1 MYDFIF
7 LTETWSSEEVDM
19 SVDGFIHYS
28 LHRTDLAVNAKR
40 SSGGICCYIKNKYAD
55 KVKFIKSHSDDIL
68 WLKFEGIL
76 FDRTRDIY
84 VALSYLVPENSGRSE
99 LADVSLYNRL
109 LEDIILLTDETNS
122 RCDFLCLGDF
132 NSRVGSLADFVDHDE
147 LDSNVHILPDD
158 YSHDLHLPR
167 SSQDSV
173 VNRNGKLLIEFCK
186 ESGLR
191 IINGRVGDDAGVGK
205 YTFNGFQGKS
215 VVDYVITSQTLM
227 SSFQSFVVDE
237 PNIFSDHCLISFSF
251 KNGISSNPDGS
262 VRDENNNRDS
272 QGSKLSYMYKWDSAK
287 ANAYKCNLN
296 KEETVSS
303 LDCLIRSL
311 NNLNEAN
318 DIDKNLEE
326 FSDIINKVCDPI
338 FGKKVNSNEDTSNY
352 SCYKESNNAWFDQ
365 ECKEKRED
373 FYISLNRYRQCKNEE
388 NRVDMCTCRTAFKNI
403 IRNKKFLFRKQNTQ
417 KFENARYSN
426 ARLYWKLLKNSSST
440 KGSPKIKP
448 DAFANY
454 FNAINNPED
463 RFYQAD
469 DDIIDFN
476 ERYLDS
482 EIQIMFE
489 ELDAEIHESE
499 ILKAI
504 KELKTNSSGGPD
516 LLLNEFFIHGK
527 GTLLPYLKCL
537 FNTCLNNGY
546 FPSSWSDGYIVPIPK
561 PGDPNDPSNYRG
573 ITLLSALGKLFTRI
587 LNSRLDSWAENYSV
601 YIEAQAGFRRGMST
615 VDNVF
620 ILQSLVNHCFNENK
634 KLFCAFVDFKKAFD
648 FVVRDILWF
657 KLIKYGVR
665 GNILSVIKSMYNNI
679 SSKVKCQNTLSESFT
694 CNLGVRQGE
703 CLSPF
708 LFSLFLNDI
717 EETFLAKGV
726 EGIEIGDLKLLLL
739 LYADDIILFAKDAQ
753 ELQNSLDVLEDYCKR
768 WRLTVN
774 TTKTKIMIFQKGGRL
789 PSNLHFTY
797 DGNDLEIVKLFK
809 YLGVMFSSG
818 GSFKET
824 DLLLSG
830 QATKAIFKMNSYL
843 HKFTDLSPKHTLELF
858 DKLILPILN
867 YGSEV
872 WGFHNGI
879 HTERTQL
886 NFCKRLLGVK
896 TSTQNNFVF
905 GETGRCR
912 LQNIR
917 IFNIIKYWSKLC
929 MTRDSKY
936 IKIVYNS
943 LKQKSDEN
951 GRIINWVSKV
961 KGVLSKLGFYEV
973 WLQQGAGNTNV
984 FLSLVK
990 QRISD
995 IYIQEINDNL
1005 HTSSRA
1011 LLYRNLFD
1019 NNLAKYLDIITVRKY
1034 RIALSRL
1041 RVSSHRLAIESGR
1054 WRKPESV
1061 PFDQRVCSLC
1071 NVLEDEFHFVLKC
1084 EKYNELRSR
1093 YIKKY
1098 YWNHPS
1104 MEKFIQLLKDE
1115 NSKVIRNLA
1124 VFAYKA
1130 FIKRQESFANTR

>member
-1 MYDFIF
+1 
-7 LTETWSSEEVDM
+7 M
-19 SVDGFIHYS
+19 SVDGFTLYS
-28 LHRTDLAVNAKR
+28 LHRKDLAVNAKR
-40 SSGGICCYIKNKYAD
+40 SSGGICCYIRNKYAGE
-55 KVKFIKSHSDDIL
+55 VQFIKSDSDDIL
-68 WLKFEGIL
+68 WLKFDGKL
-76 FDRTRDIY
+76 FDRSFDIFT
-84 VALSYLVPENSGRSE
+84 ALCYLVPENSSRSE
-99 LADVSLYNRL
+99 LADVSLYTRL
-109 LEDIILLTDETNS
+109 SEDIIRLSDKANG

-132 NSRVGSLADFVDHDE
+132 NSRVGNLADFVEHD
-147 LDSNVHILPDD
+147 DPDPNVHVLPDD
-158 YSHDLHLPR
+158 YSNDIYLPR
-167 SSQDSV
+167 SSQDTV
-173 VNRNGKLLIEFCK
+173 VNRNGKLLIDFCK

-191 IINGRVGDDAGVGK
+191 IMNGRIGEDAGVGR
-205 YTFNGFQGKS
+205 YTFIGYQGKS
-215 VVDYVITSQTLM
+215 VIDYVITSPTLTNM
-227 SSFQSFVVDE
+227 FQSFVVGE
-237 PNIFSDHCLISFSF
+237 PNIFSDHCLIRFSF
-251 KNGISSNPDGS
+251 NQILNANEDNSFTTNS
-262 VRDENNNRDS
+262 DERNSHGN
-272 QGSKLSYMYKWDSAK
+272 KLSYMYKWDSSK
-287 ANAYKCNLN
+287 VDAYKNNLSEVN
-296 KEETVSS
+296 IVTS
-303 LDCLIRSL
+303 LDSL
-311 NNLNEAN
+311 SKLLNDVTSSN
-318 DIDKNLEE
+318 DIDENLEM
-326 FSDIINKVCDPI
+326 FSDVMNKVCDPI
-338 FGKKVNSNEDTSNY
+338 FGKNLKSNVNIDQG
-352 SCYKESNNAWFDQ
+352 SCYKESNSTWFDQ
-365 ECKEKRED
+365 ECKEKREE
-373 FYISLNRYRQCKNEE
+373 FYLSLNVYRECKNEE
-388 NRVDMCTCRTAFKNI
+388 NRINMCTCRSSFKNT
-403 IRNKKFLFRKQNTQ
+403 IRNKKFLFRKQNTK
-417 KFENARYSN
+417 KFENARFSN
-426 ARLYWKLLKNSSST
+426 ARLYWKLLKNSSQT
-440 KGSPKIKP
+440 KPSQKIKP
-448 DAFANY
+448 DTFAEY
-454 FNAINNPED
+454 FNAINNPDD

-469 DDIIDFN
+469 EDIIDFN

-482 EIQIMFE
+482 EIQIMFD
-489 ELDAEIHESE
+489 ELDSE
-499 ILKAI
+499 ILETEVLKAI

-516 LLLNEFFIHGK
+516 LFLNEFFIHGK
-527 GTLLPYLKCL
+527 DTLLPYLKLL
-537 FNTCLNNGY
+537 FNKCLNHGY
-546 FPSSWSDGYIVPIPK
+546 FPSIWSDGFIVPIPK
-561 PGDPNDPSNYRG
+561 SGDLNDPSNYRG
-573 ITLLSALGKLFTRI
+573 ITLLSTLGKLFTRI

-620 ILQSLVNHCFNENK
+620 ILQSLINHCFNQNK

-657 KLIKYGVR
+657 KLIQYGVR

-717 EETFLAKGV
+717 EESFLAKGV

-753 ELQNSLDVLEDYCKR
+753 ELQYSLDVLEDYCKR

-797 DGNDLEIVKLFK
+797 DGHDLEIVKIFK

-824 DLLLSG
+824 DVLLSG

-872 WGFHNGI
+872 WGFYNGI

-886 NFCKRLLGVK
+886 NFLKRLLGVK
-896 TSTQNNFVF
+896 TSTQNNFVY

-917 IFNIIKYWSKLC
+917 IFNIIKYWLKVC
-929 MTRDSKY
+929 MTSDSKY
-936 IKIVYNS
+936 IKKVYNC

-951 GRIINWVSKV
+951 ERITNWVSKV

-973 WLQQGAGNTNV
+973 WLQQGSGNTNV
-984 FLSLVK
+984 FLLAVK
-990 QRISD
+990 QRIAD
-995 IYIQEINDNL
+995 IYIQEINGNL

-1019 NNLAKYLDIITVRKY
+1019 CNFAKYLDIITVRKY

-1093 YIKKY
+1093 YIKKF
-1098 YWNHPS
+1098 YWKHPS
-1104 MEKFIQLLKDE
+1104 MDKFIHLLKED
-1115 NSKVIRNLA
+1115 NHKVIRNLA
-1124 VFAYKA
+1124 VFSYKA
-1130 FIKRQESFANTR
+1130 FIKRQESSVNSP